1 MDGPVALNVKVRW
14 FHIGES
20 APEPVL
26 LELPPTCSYLKAKH
40 TIDALIAKSSFVT
53 PEYTTTLPVGSCIF
67 GKWVMKTLSPSR
79 KTVREVSAHL
89 LYDFN
94 RLTSIGVKEK
104 SSILLRPTKDGKI
117 RIEWYVNSSDTPAF
131 RPLPTPEEL
140 AAIATASKVSPFH
153 ELFRKKVVCSVRV
166 GASVSVAL
174 GVSRSNHVRKMQKKK
189 WKPVNLAAFN
199 LALTTGHFVCR
210 SYF

>member
-153 ELFRKKVVCSVRV
+153 ELFRKKVVCSV
-166 GASVSVAL
+166 ASVQVCLSPS
-174 GVSRSNHVRKMQKKK
+174 VSR
-189 WKPVNLAAFN
+189 
-199 LALTTGHFVCR
+199 ALTTCERCR
-210 SYF
+210 KKNGSPLIWQRLILL